1 MDESNILNAESGS
14 YKTVYEKV
22 IIEKVRRKLYLFTK
36 RIFDILISIVLLLFF
51 SPLLILISIFIKAED
66 KGSAFIV
73 QERIGKDGKIFKFYK
88 FRSMV
93 SNADD
98 VLEEMLKDSK
108 LKREYKKNM
117 KFKNDPRITKVGKFI
132 RKTSIDELPQLLN
145 VLKGDMSLIGNRPY
159 LPREK
164 EDMEEYYEDIVSSK
178 PGITGYWQVNGRSS
192 VSFEDRLKLESFYS
206 KNMDLLL
213 DIKIFFLTFYVVFF
227 GRGAE

>member
-22 IIEKVRRKLYLFTK
+22 IIDTVRRKLYLFTK

>member
-98 VLEEMLKDSK
+98 VLKEMLKDSK

>member
-117 KFKNDPRITKVGKFI
+117 KFKNGLMKMWRYCGGALK
-132 RKTSIDELPQLLN
+132 N
-145 VLKGDMSLIGNRPY
+145 VL
-159 LPREK
+159 
-164 EDMEEYYEDIVSSK
+164 
-178 PGITGYWQVNGRSS
+178 
-192 VSFEDRLKLESFYS
+192 
-206 KNMDLLL
+206 
-213 DIKIFFLTFYVVFF
+213 
-227 GRGAE
+227 